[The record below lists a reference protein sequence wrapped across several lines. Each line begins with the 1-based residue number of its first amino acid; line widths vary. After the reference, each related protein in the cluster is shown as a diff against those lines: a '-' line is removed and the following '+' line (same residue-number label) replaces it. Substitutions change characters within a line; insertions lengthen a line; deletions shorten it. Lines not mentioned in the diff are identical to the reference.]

1 MREELRPR
9 SAVHHDLIMAAA
21 FSIIRA
27 ADLKAVPWK
36 NGGGATREIAASPKG
51 AAFDAFD
58 WRVSVADVSE
68 AGAFSVFEG
77 IDRVLTLIEGT
88 EMVLI
93 DADGPRHVLGRWDS
107 LAFAGEKNIRAE
119 LPHGPTRD
127 FNLMLRRDRVSG
139 SVTVRRDNA
148 VLNVAQGSVVLV
160 CGLGEFAVDGEHL
173 SLGDALVF
181 EATHNGHVLNVK
193 PLSAGAVLIDARIVS
208 KETLT

>member
-1 MREELRPR
+1 M
-9 SAVHHDLIMAAA
+9 SFA

-68 AGAFSVFEG
+68 AGAFSAFNG
-77 IDRVLTLIEGT
+77 IDRVLTLIEG
-88 EMVLI
+88 EQMVLT
-93 DADGPRHVLGRWDS
+93 DATEGQSAEYVLSRWDS
-107 LAFAGEKNIRAE
+107 VAFAGESPITAE

-139 SVTVRRDNA
+139 TVMVRRDA
-148 VLNVAQGSVVLV
+148 GQLDVHPGSVVLV
-160 CGLGEFAVDGEHL
+160 CALGEFAVDGERL
-173 SLGDALVF
+173 SQGDAMVFDASENGSLGI
-181 EATHNGHVLNVK
+181 E
-193 PLSAGAVLIDARIVS
+193 PLSQDAVLIDARIVS
-208 KETLT
+208 KDVGHELR

>member
-1 MREELRPR
+1 M
-9 SAVHHDLIMAAA
+9 SFA

-68 AGAFSVFEG
+68 AGAFSVFNG
-77 IDRVLTLIEGT
+77 IDRVLTLIEG
-88 EMVLI
+88 EQMVLT
-93 DADGPRHVLGRWDS
+93 DATGGQPAEYVLSRWDS
-107 LAFAGEKNIRAE
+107 VAFAGESPITAE

-139 SVTVRRDNA
+139 NVMVRRDA
-148 VLNVAQGSVVLV
+148 GQLDVQQGSVVLV
-160 CGLGEFAVDGEHL
+160 CALGEFAANGERL
-173 SLGDALVF
+173 SQGDAMVFDASENGSLGI
-181 EATHNGHVLNVK
+181 E
-193 PLSAGAVLIDARIVS
+193 PLSQDAVLIDARIVS
-208 KETLT
+208 KDVGHELR